1 MLVST
6 DGELTG
12 ARNRDAEHDPPLL
25 TPQHQQQQPQQHAS
39 NVRRYTLLH
48 DSILKNMNIYKDT
61 MEE

>member
-1 MLVST
+1 MIRHVDT
-6 DGELTG
+6 T
-12 ARNRDAEHDPPLL
+12 N
-25 TPQHQQQQPQQHAS
+25 TQQQQLQQHAS